1 MIRTVFYLLLSIFLL
16 TLLRYVIGTLAKGVS
31 GLLHPKGTT
40 RQAELAGELKRDPVC
55 GTFVSTSASVK
66 KIVGGEV
73 VHFCSEAC
81 RDKYKD
87 V

>member
-16 TLLRYVIGTLAKGVS
+16 TLLRYVIGTIGRGVS
-31 GLLHPKGTT
+31 ELLHPKGPA

-66 KIVGGEV
+66 KTAGGEV
-73 VHFCSEAC
+73 IHFCSEAC
-81 RDKYKD
+81 RDKYKEA
-87 V
+87 